1 MNDAYSGPTAPTLLP
16 RTGPIVRRLV
26 LNRLAEIREGE
37 LTVIDGGEQWLFGR
51 ATGVFPLRATITVH
65 DPAFWSDV
73 ALGGS
78 LGAGESYTLGH
89 WRADDL
95 TAVIRLLLRNREVM
109 DGMETGLARLR
120 EPLLKGLHW
129 LRRNTVS
136 GARRNIAAH
145 YDLGNEFFAAFLD
158 ESMMY
163 SSAIFER
170 PAMSLHEASIVKLD
184 RVCGKLELGP
194 EDHVLEIG
202 TGWGGFAVH
211 AASRYGCRVTTT
223 TISRAQFDYAR
234 TRVAAAGLNDRVK
247 VLLSDYRD
255 LTGTYDRL
263 VSIEMIEAVGHDHF
277 DMFFRCCGERLKPE
291 GMMLLQ
297 AITIADHRYEAA
309 RRSVDFIKRYIF
321 PGCCIPSV
329 AAMSASV
336 ARATD
341 LRLFHLED
349 IGPHYALTLRA
360 WRERLIDNIDRVRA
374 QGYDERFLRMWNFY
388 LCYCEGGFAERALG
402 DAQMLFIKPR
412 CRRAPILPYLD
423 AGKNDTYS

>member
-1 MNDAYSGPTAPTLLP
+1 MNDALNPATRPSTPVRRPGGLL
-16 RTGPIVRRLV
+16 TRRLV
-26 LNRLAEIREGE
+26 LKRLGELREGE
-37 LTVIDGGEQWLFGR
+37 LTLIDGAEQWLFGR
-51 ATGVFPLRATITVH
+51 ATAAFPLRAEITVH
-65 DPAFWSDV
+65 DPSFWADI
-73 ALGGS
+73 AYGGS
-78 LGAGESYTLGH
+78 LGAGEAYMQGH
-89 WRADDL
+89 WDADDL
-95 TAVIRLLLRNREVM
+95 TAAIRILLRNREVV
-109 DGMETGLARLR
+109 DGMETGLARFR

-129 LRRNTVS
+129 LRRNTIA

-145 YDLGNEFFAAFLD
+145 YDLGNEFFASFLD

-163 SSAIFER
+163 SSAIFEH
-170 PAMSLHEASIVKLD
+170 PAMSLHEASMAKLD
-184 RVCGKLELGP
+184 RICRKLDLGP

-223 TISRAQFDYAR
+223 TISEAQYQYAK
-234 TRVAAAGLNDRVK
+234 TQVAVAGLEDRVT

-255 LTGTYDRL
+255 LSGTYDRL

-277 DMFFRCCGERLKPE
+277 NAFFGCCSERLKPE

-297 AITIADHRYEAA
+297 AITIADHRYEVA

-329 AAMSASV
+329 AAMSASI
-336 ARATD
+336 ACASD

-374 QGYDERFLRMWNFY
+374 QGYSEAFLRMWTFY

-402 DAQMLFIKPR
+402 NAQMLLIKPQ
-412 CRRAPILPYLD
+412 CRRDPILPPLGSGR
-423 AGKNDTYS
+423 ASS